1 MPRPLQVGRRLRLAI
16 LVKNFEKFFLEGQVY
31 PCKRVTIYKCA
42 MNARVKR
49 RKEHEQHIEKPAV
62 QGRQRKEAEALPPP
76 GRRRQGRQQRP
87 EVEQEPPRGDKGGH
101 AGVRLRRKNSRQGH
115 EPGKRPVAVFPVRG
129 GMRQA
134 HRLHEAARIAG
145 RARDPAQQDGQG
157 LAPRARALRR
167 NAARRDC
174 AVRMTA

>member
-1 MPRPLQVGRRLRLAI
+1 
-16 LVKNFEKFFLEGQVY
+16 
-31 PCKRVTIYKCA
+31 

-49 RKEHEQHIEKPAV
+49 RKEHEQHLDKPAV
-62 QGRQRKEAEALPPP
+62 QGRTRKEAEALPPP
-76 GRRRQGRQQRP
+76 AGRGQGRQQRP

-115 EPGKRPVAVFPVRG
+115 EPGKRPGAVFPVRG

-134 HRLHEAARIAG
+134 HRMLKIARFQG

-157 LAPRARALRR
+157 LAHRARALRR

-174 AVRMTA
+174 ARRGQTARVVGPRGSIKKWKLGNQ